1 MNVKTRKIL
10 YCNGS
15 FHVNSDIDRLY
26 TRRRK
31 GGRDLN
37 PLSANITK
45 WSITLK
51 QFVGKLPTNCLSVFH
66 HFVGFAI
73 KGLIELRMRTLQ
85 ELFQLVDT

>member
-1 MNVKTRKIL
+1 MDVKTRKIL

-37 PLSANITK
+37 PLSANITNGQ
-45 WSITLK
+45 SHSNNLSA
-51 QFVGKLPTNCLSVFH
+51 NCQRIV
-66 HFVGFAI
+66 
-73 KGLIELRMRTLQ
+73 
-85 ELFQLVDT
+85 